1 MFMRP
6 TFRLVR
12 DNTKIQFMRGRIM
25 GLVVSAILSTASVVM
40 FFYPGLNLGID
51 FSGGIVMEV
60 RTPGPADFGQIRAA
74 LAAEHIPE
82 QGVQQFGDPSE
93 VLIRLGAQ
101 PTEAAVQQAVT
112 RVRTA
117 LEKAVSG
124 VKVLR
129 TDAVGASVSAEL
141 FRNGLLALGISL
153 VMILVYIWFRFE
165 WQFAVGAVVTLILD
179 ITKAIG
185 FLALTRIEFDLVM
198 VAAILTVL
206 GYSTNDKVVVYDR
219 VRENLRKY
227 KSLTLRELIDLSI
240 NETLNRTLGTSMT
253 VFLASLPLALFGG
266 ESISGFAWVML
277 FGIVVGT
284 SSSIF
289 IAAPILLFL
298 GEHRLRRE
306 AAAPVP
312 APGARRSL
320 SLLVGGSEGSDV
332 DNVARVF
339 AAFLGPRLGAP
350 RPGGVEI
357 DILCMPGDSGRAMLT
372 ALGDAQPG
380 GATVGWVMTPTLAA
394 RMIDRGDPTLIQ
406 RIQLVGQVEREP
418 IAFVSPASDPANSV
432 QDIIRRAGD
441 DADAVPLG
449 TPPAGSPP
457 HLAALRLQVLA
468 QTRLN
473 IVTFPSSAAVRQA
486 VVAGNVS
493 AAALGLS
500 A

>member
-6 TFRLVR
+6 SFRLVP
-12 DNTKIQFMRGRIM
+12 DNTRIKFMRGRIM
-25 GLVVSAILSTASVVM
+25 GLVVSAILSTASVAL

-60 RTPGPADFGQIRAA
+60 RTPGPADFAQIRAA
-74 LAAEHIPE
+74 LSAEHIE

-117 LEKAVSG
+117 LEKSVSG

-165 WQFAVGAVVTLILD
+165 WQFAIGAVVTLVLD

-185 FLALTRIEFDLVM
+185 FLAITRIEFDLVM
-198 VAAILTVL
+198 VAAILTIL

-227 KSLTLRELIDLSI
+227 KTLPLRDLIDLSI

-266 ESISGFAWVML
+266 QSISGFAWVML

-298 GEHRLRRE
+298 GENRLRRE
-306 AAAPVP
+306 AAPAAAP
-312 APGARRSL
+312 
-320 SLLVGGSEGSDV
+320 
-332 DNVARVF
+332 
-339 AAFLGPRLGAP
+339 
-350 RPGGVEI
+350 
-357 DILCMPGDSGRAMLT
+357 
-372 ALGDAQPG
+372 
-380 GATVGWVMTPTLAA
+380 AA
-394 RMIDRGDPTLIQ
+394 R
-406 RIQLVGQVEREP
+406 
-418 IAFVSPASDPANSV
+418 S
-432 QDIIRRAGD
+432 
-441 DADAVPLG
+441 
-449 TPPAGSPP
+449 
-457 HLAALRLQVLA
+457 
-468 QTRLN
+468 
-473 IVTFPSSAAVRQA
+473 
-486 VVAGNVS
+486 
-493 AAALGLS
+493 
-500 A
+500 